1 MTFMKTGC
9 SGFAGTGKSWR
20 QDLMISGG
28 LNTEEGGLEL
38 MMIITVTGCLELMI
52 ITVTGCLELM
62 IFQGG
67 MERII
72 QTKWVTG

>member
-1 MTFMKTGC
+1 MHGTTPQNVLLTRMPLQRPGRRPLTTVTG
-9 SGFAGTGKSWR
+9 G
-20 QDLMISGG
+20 QDMMISGG
-28 LNTEEGGLEL
+28 PNTEAGG
-38 MMIITVTGCLELMI
+38 LELMI

-62 IFQGG
+62 IFRGG

>member
-9 SGFAGTGKSWR
+9 SGFVGTGKSWR

-28 LNTEEGGLEL
+28 LNTEAGG
-38 MMIITVTGCLELMI
+38 LELMI